1 MCYLIMPL
9 SHISPAPWN
18 LRGRFPVN
26 YRQYS
31 VESLCLVL
39 DHLQSIPI
47 ILGRPDVTSLAAD
60 VDTAAY
66 HILLRQKVALAVTA
80 QPGASDSSARTC

>member
-1 MCYLIMPL
+1 MPL
-9 SHISPAPWN
+9 SHISPAPGVGF
-18 LRGRFPVN
+18 LC

-31 VESLCLVL
+31 VEPLCLIL

-47 ILGRPDVTSLAAD
+47 ILGWPDVTSLATD

-66 HILLRQKVALAVTA
+66 HILLRQKVDLAVTA
-80 QPGASDSSARTC
+80 QLRAFNSPAGTC